1 MKVKI
6 FSKINSNPKVLNFI
20 DLENEIN
27 AWLEQNKQIR
37 IIDTK
42 QSSNGG
48 SWNNTKII
56 VSVWYEE
63 NN

>member
-1 MKVKI
+1 MKVKL
-6 FSKINSNPKVLNFI
+6 FAKINTNPKELNVL
-20 DLENEIN
+20 DLETEIN
-27 AWLEQNKQIR
+27 TWLEKNNQIR

-56 VSVWYEE
+56 FSVWYEE
-63 NN
+63 TS